1 MSNKSSSKPP
11 AAPPTGSR
19 GRIDVSSV
27 QSPLKQN
34 PFAALAAQSLKQTA
48 SALADPPPTPEAKP
62 PSPAPAAKPSPRGR
76 LVLRREKGGRG
87 GKTVVIISG
96 FTQLPDRPSRA
107 ALETRMTDLE
117 KHLKSRLGCGGS
129 SDVTTGELLIQG
141 DRPDAVADL
150 LRELGYTVAGVTQKP
165 APSR

>member
-27 QSPLKQN
+27 PSPLKQN
-34 PFAALAAQSLKQTA
+34 PFAALASQSLKQTE
-48 SALADPPPTPEAKP
+48 SAPADPPPATKTAPQ
-62 PSPAPAAKPSPRGR
+62 SPAPTTKPSPRGR

-129 SDVTTGELLIQG
+129 SDFATFEVLIQG

-165 APSR
+165 GAGR